1 MEEKKAIKII
11 SEAIES
17 ENDNEHID
25 FMLPG
30 YAGKRVIAYNS
41 MRADLLLCKNS
52 ITKLINEDNDEVVTA
67 SLFHTVIILYG
78 KFFTDASSS
87 KSPKLELSDFNEEN
101 KYLIDTHEEIME
113 MRNNFVAHRGNTE
126 HEVGFAY
133 LKLNINDY
141 SRQVKVKQ
149 LKRGR
154 PKKESLT
161 DYEKL
166 LDYLIDVC
174 ESKFYA
180 AGVKA
185 WKHMLKEYTPDMMA
199 QLKIAGPTEK

>member
-1 MEEKKAIKII
+1 
-11 SEAIES
+11 
-17 ENDNEHID
+17 
-25 FMLPG
+25 MLPG
-30 YAGKRVIAYNS
+30 YAGKKVIAYNS
-41 MRADLLLCKNS
+41 MRTDLILCKNA
-52 ITKLINEDNDEVVTA
+52 IAKLINEDHGEVVTA
-67 SLFHTVIILYG
+67 SLFHTFIILYG
-78 KFFTDASSS
+78 KCFTDASSS
-87 KSPKLELSDFNEEN
+87 KSPKLEISDFNEKNEH
-101 KYLIDTHEEIME
+101 LIVTHEEIMD
-113 MRNNFVAHRGNTE
+113 MRHNFVAHRGSTE

-166 LDYLIDVC
+166 LNYLIEVC

-185 WKHMLKEYTPDMMA
+185 WKHMLKEYSPDMMA
-199 QLKIAGPTEK
+199 ELKIAGPTEK